1 MRLQERETVKNLGN
15 CETMFIF
22 SLLIV
27 LVSSTSSSSVPDPFD
42 RVLSVGD
49 VDDSVE
55 ILKHLLCRSVNR
67 KENCDVEKIDNR
79 FTNETKTDL
88 STFQRE
94 HHLKSDGKLNTKSA
108 NVLLSLYGEDGYVD
122 DGKSA
127 REIGEYMYKILI
139 PVHTNR
145 SIETNGTFLDSEN
158 NIMFRFPV
166 RTKGHESWNGK
177 GITAPWPDYNSTGV
191 GLNQFTHE
199 GMTVTGLTEIDL
211 NTKEGN
217 STLYGP
223 YPITRFVRGLKG
235 NAAFLV
241 PNIRNGILI
250 HTGEWPDWHPGK
262 QMPNSA
268 GCVHTYPSYVKRI
281 WQTAVSLGAVVRNNT
296 NGKLPYPY
304 KPQGVVSVFHVNN

>member
-1 MRLQERETVKNLGN
+1 
-15 CETMFIF
+15 MFIF

-27 LVSSTSSSSVPDPFD
+27 LVSSSSSVPDPFD

-145 SIETNGTFLDSEN
+145 S
-158 NIMFRFPV
+158 
-166 RTKGHESWNGK
+166 
-177 GITAPWPDYNSTGV
+177 
-191 GLNQFTHE
+191 
-199 GMTVTGLTEIDL
+199 
-211 NTKEGN
+211 
-217 STLYGP
+217 
-223 YPITRFVRGLKG
+223 
-235 NAAFLV
+235 
-241 PNIRNGILI
+241 
-250 HTGEWPDWHPGK
+250 
-262 QMPNSA
+262 
-268 GCVHTYPSYVKRI
+268 
-281 WQTAVSLGAVVRNNT
+281 
-296 NGKLPYPY
+296 
-304 KPQGVVSVFHVNN
+304 